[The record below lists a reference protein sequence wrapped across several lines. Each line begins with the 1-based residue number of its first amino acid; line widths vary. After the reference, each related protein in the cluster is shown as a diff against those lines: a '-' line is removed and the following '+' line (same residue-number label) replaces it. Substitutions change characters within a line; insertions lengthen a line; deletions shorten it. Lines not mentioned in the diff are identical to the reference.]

1 MVYESSGM
9 MASLLGASSE
19 AFVMD
24 DEILS
29 HVHRTIRGIEV
40 TDENLGFESIKAAV
54 SGSSHFIDAPET
66 MVSMERDYYYSKL
79 ASREEPIVWQ
89 ESGSMGHWCR
99 AKAQELL
106 QHQPSYFDP
115 EIDLKIRQKLPL
127 FIDYL

>member
-66 MVSMERDYYYSKL
+66 MVSMERGYYYSKL

-89 ESGSMGHWCR
+89 ESASMGHWCR

-106 QHQPSYFDP
+106 QH
-115 EIDLKIRQKLPL
+115 
-127 FIDYL
+127 